1 MATKVKQSY
10 SPRANTS
17 VTRKDGRIVKFTVWQ
32 TGVTGSTQ
40 RVVVP

>member
-1 MATKVKQSY
+1 MATTVKQSY

-17 VTRKDGRIVKFTVWQ
+17 ETRKNGQIVKFTVWQ

-40 RVVVP
+40 RIVVP